1 MTPRSILAGYL
12 RETPN
17 TKRLKTGASQGMV
30 ATDGSPSCAEPA
42 AIPMENKRSSV
53 AGFFNQRMRVLIL
66 AAVPLLFAIV
76 SVAWIVQRQFDR
88 LAAVQLSSVEPIL
101 LQARKDEIKHF
112 VQTGRRAVEDL
123 IKRNGDNPKTRL
135 EARELL
141 RSMDF
146 GKDNYFF
153 VYDVTGRGVMHPRIA
168 AMEGADYWELKDV
181 NGVMIIQRLIAE
193 GMKGGGFVDFVWN
206 RPSTG
211 NSEAK
216 LGYAEIIGEW
226 GWMVGSGLY
235 LDAQLETESRL
246 RESIVS
252 ANHAT
257 GAQILLVSCAAI
269 LMVFV
274 GVFTLNLVEQ
284 READCKV
291 RLLAQK
297 VVQSQEL
304 ERRRVARE
312 LHDGVS
318 QSLASV
324 KFMFESADIQLDRGR
339 TEVASG
345 TMKTAMKQLIETL
358 KEVRGISHG
367 LYPTILDDEG
377 LGAAINQLGREFSAR
392 TSVPVEISVNAVPD
406 IQKEAAVAL
415 YRFTAQA
422 LGNIEKHAQATRVE
436 ISLRYLMGIHLK
448 VIDNGTGFAVPDFA
462 RTPRKGLGLTSMR
475 EGIEMLGGDFAV
487 RSQKGLTVL
496 KAYLPP
502 ASLKFV

>member
-1 MTPRSILAGYL
+1 M
-12 RETPN
+12 
-17 TKRLKTGASQGMV
+17 K
-30 ATDGSPSCAEPA
+30 
-42 AIPMENKRSSV
+42 NKRPRV
-53 AGFFNQRMRVLIL
+53 ADFFNQRVRVLIL
-66 AAVPLLFAIV
+66 AAAPLLFAIV
-76 SVAWIVQRQFDR
+76 SVAWIVQTQFHH
-88 LAAVQLSSVEPIL
+88 LAEVQLSSVEPIL
-101 LQARKDEIKHF
+101 LQARKDEIQHF
-112 VQTGRRAVEDL
+112 VQAGRRAVADL
-123 IKRNGDNPKTRL
+123 IKRHGNTPQTQR

-153 VYDVTGRGVMHPRIA
+153 VYDITGRGVMHPRIA

-193 GMKGGGFVDFVWN
+193 GMKGGGFVDFVWH

-211 NSEAK
+211 KSEAK
-216 LGYAEIIGEW
+216 LGYAEIVGEW

-235 LDAQLETESRL
+235 LDAQLETEIRL

-257 GAQILLVSCAAI
+257 RAQILLVSCAAI

-274 GVFTLNLVEQ
+274 GVLTLNLVEQ
-284 READCKV
+284 RKADSKV

-324 KFMFESADIQLDRGR
+324 KFMFESADIQLDHGR
-339 TEVASG
+339 TEAASG
-345 TMKTAMKQLIETL
+345 TMKAGIRQIIETL

-367 LYPTILDDEG
+367 LFPTILDDEG
-377 LGAAINQLGREFSAR
+377 LGAAISQLGREFSKR
-392 TSVPVEISVNAVPD
+392 TSVPVEISVNAIPG

-415 YRFTAQA
+415 YRFAAQA
-422 LGNIEKHAQATRVE
+422 LGNIEKHAQATTVKV
-436 ISLRYLMGIHLK
+436 SLRFLLGIHLR
-448 VIDNGTGFAVPDFA
+448 ITDDGIGFAIHDLA
-462 RTPRKGLGLTSMR
+462 LKPRKGLGLTSMR
-475 EGIEMLGGDFAV
+475 EGIEMLGGNFAV
-487 RSQKGLTVL
+487 QSQKGMTVL
-496 KAYLPP
+496 NAYLPP
-502 ASLKFV
+502 ASLQLA